1 MLLEPKD
8 LQKNLRTLQ
17 RIFIDGEKQL
27 NNNELSDGE
36 VQLSI
41 LTLLFNI
48 RRKQPKDPEVRRE
61 KIIEV
66 LGLPEDRIEFNAEY
80 LKEKRLIEILG
91 AYMGGWC
98 WAKITALGIDAIN
111 NKEERKRTF
120 NFLGLKIP
128 IHIENKIALINIDLK

>member
-1 MLLEPKD
+1 M
-8 LQKNLRTLQ
+8 
-17 RIFIDGEKQL
+17 

-66 LGLPEDRIEFNAEY
+66 LGLPEDRIEFNTDY

-91 AYMGGWC
+91 TYCGGWVF
-98 WAKITALGIDAIN
+98 AKITALGIDAIN
-111 NKEERKRTF
+111 NKEERKKTY
-120 NFLGLKIP
+120 NFSGLKIP
-128 IHIENKIALINIDLK
+128 IHIENKIALINF